1 MSLPH
6 WTRYNLIEHYQ
17 KHPAGEDKDCWCD
30 LIQDYPGPIS
40 QDDYEQYSL
49 EVISKPWL
57 VFQAGRKDGD
67 QDPCEQVKYYVDDS
81 LCLTAV
87 NVKSSRIKTCFHV
100 HIKMGHH
107 EMLSG
112 DSAKL
117 AFLKKWKHKVSNP
130 QMLVK
135 NCSQAT
141 INLMRTYI
149 QEFKASKRGAGC

>member
-117 AFLKKWKHKVSNP
+117 AFLKNGSTRYPTPRCWLKTVLKP
-130 QMLVK
+130 Q
-135 NCSQAT
+135 S
-141 INLMRTYI
+141 I
-149 QEFKASKRGAGC
+149 S